1 MQTYSGAYISNLSFT
16 DPRYQSLGASS
27 VGYLTSEGLVK
38 KSSENTHE
46 KYKYDHIPYIRS
58 KENLFPDQ
66 NWSKRASIDFMKKSI
81 QPSLSFTSNSSH
93 EGYM

>member
-1 MQTYSGAYISNLSFT
+1 MQTYSGAYTSNLSFT
-16 DPRYQSLGASS
+16 DPGYRSLAISS

-38 KSSENTHE
+38 KSSENTHD
-46 KYKYDHIPYIRS
+46 KYKYDPIPYTRS

-81 QPSLSFTSNSSH
+81 QPSLSYTSNSSH